1 MGEPTV
7 VLVHGAGG
15 GAWAWELL
23 ARELD
28 ELGVAHV
35 EIDLPSSESEPAPD
49 AGVVG
54 DAAAVRELLDSAT
67 GPLVLVGNSY
77 GGVVISAAAV
87 DHPAVARLVYVAA
100 FMPEAG
106 IPIMNQLAGTDEFMA
121 ALTFTEDGRGGLDP
135 EAAAAIVCHQAD
147 AETAKATVGRL
158 RPARL
163 SDMDIALPAVAWTAI
178 PSTYVV
184 CTEDRSIP
192 PAYQRQCATERATVK
207 IEVPF
212 DHSPGASH
220 PSELAAILA
229 AITAEV
235 TLAP

>member
-1 MGEPTV
+1 MSGPTV
-7 VLVHGAGG
+7 VLVHGAGA

-23 ARELD
+23 GPELD

-35 EIDLPSSESEPAPD
+35 EIDLPSSGSEPAAD

-54 DAAAVRELLDSAT
+54 DAAAVRDLLDSVT
-67 GPLVLVGNSY
+67 GPVVLVGNSY

-106 IPIMNQLAGTDEFMA
+106 IPIMNQLAATDEFMA
-121 ALTFTEDGRGGLDP
+121 ALTFTEDGRGGLD
-135 EAAAAIVCHQAD
+135 ADAVAGIVFQQAD
-147 AETAKATVGRL
+147 AETARAAIARL

-192 PAYQRQCATERATVK
+192 PSYQRQCATERATVK
-207 IEVPF
+207 IEAPF
-212 DHSPGASH
+212 DHSPGGSH

-235 TLAP
+235 TVAP